1 MLLMASLPFN
11 MFYSHLILVSFIVH
25 TLIHLKKEAFKK
37 VFTFRT
43 IVLQSVFFIT
53 MLSTIY
59 SINKPAAFTEWGKQ
73 ITIFLFPVVL
83 CLNPLDLR
91 KYRLQLLLAFSIAST
106 AVIVYLYA
114 DAIITI
120 RHYQLPISAL
130 FSSAFT
136 NHNFSEPIKIHA
148 TFFSMQIAIGLIYM
162 LSVLIKQRSFH
173 HQLFYFICSV
183 ILTAGIIQQGSKSV
197 FITIVI
203 IINIALP
210 WFLLKGRRRLGF
222 ILLSGA
228 ISTLMMVTIISS
240 STLKE
245 RYITELKSDL
255 SLKNTHATLD
265 SRLSRWKVS
274 VGLIGKAP
282 VIGYG
287 AGSEIGLLQEA
298 FFKDKL
304 YSSYLNRL
312 NTHSQY
318 LSFLIKS
325 GIIGLLIYIITLA
338 FGFNYAYREKDLLF
352 FTFIALIAIV
362 SFSENLLDV
371 DKGIFYYAFFFS
383 FFVFSQKQPEN
394 SLSMTDKHRLQQA
407 EQPGVMVAKGTG
419 KAKIIQL

>member
-1 MLLMASLPFN
+1 
-11 MFYSHLILVSFIVH
+11 
-25 TLIHLKKEAFKK
+25 
-37 VFTFRT
+37 
-43 IVLQSVFFIT
+43 
-53 MLSTIY
+53 
-59 SINKPAAFTEWGKQ
+59 
-73 ITIFLFPVVL
+73 
-83 CLNPLDLR
+83 
-91 KYRLQLLLAFSIAST
+91 
-106 AVIVYLYA
+106 
-114 DAIITI
+114 
-120 RHYQLPISAL
+120 
-130 FSSAFT
+130 
-136 NHNFSEPIKIHA
+136 
-148 TFFSMQIAIGLIYM
+148 
-162 LSVLIKQRSFH
+162 
-173 HQLFYFICSV
+173 
-183 ILTAGIIQQGSKSV
+183 
-197 FITIVI
+197 
-203 IINIALP
+203 
-210 WFLLKGRRRLGF
+210 
-222 ILLSGA
+222 
-228 ISTLMMVTIISS
+228 SS

-245 RYITELKSDL
+245 RYITELKRDL